1 MPWLVVFEA
10 DGKVYRRASV
20 NETEYKRTKLAKY
33 YPDIKVLVD
42 RTGVPD
48 EVYEKVYGLV
58 LELASKINK
67 GENVDLEGE
76 LERLLSEV

>member
-1 MPWLVVFEA
+1 MPWIFVYESN
-10 DGKVYRRASV
+10 GKVCSMASV

-67 GENVDLEGE
+67 GENIDLEGE